1 MSSDPYVTPTTESLK
16 CVLGRMVS
24 KDTISAEG
32 RLLNNCLWEKPEMHA
47 FGFFLL
53 EERGSIFIVRKFI
66 EIK

>member
-1 MSSDPYVTPTTESLK
+1 MMGSLK

-32 RLLNNCLWEKPEMHA
+32 RLLNNCLWDKPEMYA

-53 EERGSIFIVRKFI
+53 ETRGNIFIVRKFI